1 MWSDFDVNA
10 CITFPNDDNDKFIF
24 FASSNVSP
32 IAPVFDTFSLP
43 AKSTKFNIPFFNKFS
58 FLKLCVISIIIIE
71 WERDDVWFNFVSP
84 TFLLLSAII
93 A

>member
-1 MWSDFDVNA
+1 MWSDFEVNA
-10 CITFPNDDNDKFIF
+10 WITFPKEESDKFIF

-32 IAPVFDTFSLP
+32 IAPVLETFSLP
-43 AKSTKFNIPFFNKFS
+43 AKSTKFNIPFFIKFY
-58 FLKLCVISIIIIE
+58 FFNICIISIIIIE
-71 WERDDVWFNFVSP
+71 CERDDVWFNFVSP